1 MNKFLFDL
9 MFTPNKLIGSTILE
23 KSLFD
28 KLLSPISL
36 ILLFPEHKPIIH
48 LARVPEFPALI
59 VIFLLQI
66 HLFQPHKYT
75 NNFFEDIPY
84 A

>member
-1 MNKFLFDL
+1 MGLNRVVPLNSNGNKFLFDL

-28 KLLSPISL
+28 KLLSPINL
-36 ILLFPEHKPIIH
+36 IFLLFPEHKPIIH

-59 VIFLLQI
+59 VIFLL
-66 HLFQPHKYT
+66 LNPF
-75 NNFFEDIPY
+75 IPTP
-84 A
+84 